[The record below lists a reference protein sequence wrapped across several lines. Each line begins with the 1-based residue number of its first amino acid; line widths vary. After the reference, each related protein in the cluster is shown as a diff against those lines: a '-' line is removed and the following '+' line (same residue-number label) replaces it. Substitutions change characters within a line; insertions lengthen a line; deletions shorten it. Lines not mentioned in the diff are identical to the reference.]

1 MLIKLKT
8 EQNSGNADNVR
19 AEAREKLEQMH
30 QVVGYLLGKVGLKP
44 KEVGSPLGSYLV
56 TSLSKLKLSK
66 EFKETFGEALNL
78 FE

>member
-30 QVVGYLLGKVGLKP
+30 QVIGYLFGKVGLKP
-44 KEVGSPLGSYLV
+44 
-56 TSLSKLKLSK
+56 
-66 EFKETFGEALNL
+66 
-78 FE
+78 